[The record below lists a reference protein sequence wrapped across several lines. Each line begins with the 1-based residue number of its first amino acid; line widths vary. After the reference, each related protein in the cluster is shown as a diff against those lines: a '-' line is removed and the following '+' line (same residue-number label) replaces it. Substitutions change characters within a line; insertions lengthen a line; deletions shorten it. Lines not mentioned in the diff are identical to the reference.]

1 MLINFDPSKN
11 HVHSRDTMK
20 LNDIQALKTTNMKLK
35 HLEKVL
41 KIKPTEARLDLQ
53 DSLFRPFL

>member
-20 LNDIQALKTTNMKLK
+20 LNNIQALKTTNMKLK
-35 HLEKVL
+35 HQVFKNE
-41 KIKPTEARLDLQ
+41 PTEARLELHN
-53 DSLFRPFL
+53 SLFMPFL